1 MSGHCADEKMAQE
14 EYRLHYEGRD
24 DVVFHS
30 RSEMKSYLTSEQ
42 NSWSSFLNH
51 LRGNL
56 SSPLEAHQYG
66 GSWTAE
72 QLGTAIE
79 SQIKLLDDREKFNRS
94 TASYGERQILPPPS
108 ESLDGQL
115 ILGLFEN
122 DFAEHA
128 LAAYIFF
135 VASGRRFKINERSD
149 NGRLFALGKTL
160 VEVAPIVKALPYSRV
175 STSKMAGAVRTAKSH
190 VQALADEILEAKE
203 LTESH
208 RVKLQ
213 AQLDEQKQKAK
224 RVDDIILRLN
234 RRRDRQHRKW
244 LEKTE
249 KIVEEKFEDARKKLR
264 LFQLNGQRLEK
275 ERLAEFSRLQD
286 LFATKLQFDEPTKLW
301 EGRETQHNRQS
312 FWAMWRF
319 IVIGL
324 VAIVFALAVP
334 YCFGDYIA
342 NSFSQLVCS
351 SIIIEGVPSQEC
363 ERVFS
368 AKGPL
373 TVTGLLLVM
382 SVLMWIA
389 RLQYRVHLSERHLAL
404 DASEKKAFAAT
415 YLAMRE
421 GRSVGG
427 DSEAIVLASLFR
439 PTQDGIIRDDEQG
452 MDISALTLMAKHM
465 RGNP

>member
-1 MSGHCADEKMAQE
+1 MAME
-14 EYRLHYEGRD
+14 DYRLYYENRE
-24 DVVFHS
+24 DVVYSSQSGMRRYLEAEQKTWSPFLEYLVGNLGGPLTS
-30 RSEMKSYLTSEQ
+30 RSNGHSWTSED
-42 NSWSSFLNH
+42 
-51 LRGNL
+51 
-56 SSPLEAHQYG
+56 
-66 GSWTAE
+66 
-72 QLGTAIE
+72 LGTAIDGQL
-79 SQIKLLDDREKFNRS
+79 SLLDDRDKFNRATLS
-94 TASYGERQILPPPS
+94 NAYSRGRILPPPS
-108 ESLDGQL
+108 NSLEGEL
-115 ILGLFEN
+115 ILGLFDVNLEE
-122 DFAEHA
+122 DA
-128 LAAYIFF
+128 LAAYIFL
-135 VASGRRFKINERSD
+135 VASRQRLRINEDDAIHHLIER
-149 NGRLFALGKTL
+149 GRIL
-160 VEVAPIVKALPYSRV
+160 VRAAPIVKALPYSRV
-175 STSKMAGAVRTAKSH
+175 STSKLSGAVRVAENH
-190 VQALADEILEAKE
+190 VQTLADEIVKANKTSAAHE
-203 LTESH
+203 
-208 RVKLQ
+208 VKLQ

-224 RVDDIILRLN
+224 RVNDIILRLN

-244 LEKTE
+244 LEATG
-249 KIVEEKFEDARKKLR
+249 KIVEEKFKDAHGKLR
-264 LFQLNGQRLEK
+264 IFEINSQRLEK
-275 ERLAEFSRLQD
+275 ERVAEFDRLRD
-286 LFATKLQFDEPTKLW
+286 LFATKLQFDEPTTLW

-334 YCFGDYIA
+334 YFWGDYIA